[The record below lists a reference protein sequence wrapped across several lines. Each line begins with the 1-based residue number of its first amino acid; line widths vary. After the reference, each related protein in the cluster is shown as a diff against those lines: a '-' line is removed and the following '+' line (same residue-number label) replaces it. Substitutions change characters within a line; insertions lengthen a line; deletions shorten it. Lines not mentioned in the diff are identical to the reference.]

1 MENIVT
7 DEELV
12 SFLRSIDCNEE
23 DIELIYQ
30 NEVVKG
36 YYINFY
42 LLYKDNFDN
51 FIETTKSHR

>member
-7 DEELV
+7 DE
-12 SFLRSIDCNEE
+12 NEE

-30 NEVVKG
+30 NDIVKG
-36 YYINFY
+36 YYINYYLFY
-42 LLYKDNFDN
+42 KNNFDN